1 MSETAASEANGEG
14 PEKSYVEEI
23 SRTESVKLNRPVR
36 AHGAELVFLKLREP
50 TMGDLMKLPAQAFQ
64 TPILHVVKIV
74 AMCADVP
81 ESTIQQL
88 TPRDMLQCTG
98 ALQRLGFTPGMLY
111 ELLAED
117 TD

>member
-1 MSETAASEANGEG
+1 MTKTAPTQENGEAV
-14 PEKSYVEEI
+14 ETSYVEEV
-23 SRTESVKLNRPVR
+23 SRYETVKLSRPVR
-36 AHGAELVFLKLREP
+36 AHGADLAFLKLREP

-81 ESTIQQL
+81 DSTIQQL
-88 TPRDMLQCTG
+88 VPRDMLLCTG